1 MAAVAAVKPGVTAVP
16 AKPGAVAEAKPAKAK
31 KNGVSIVVLLV
42 IVLLACAA
50 TGAATWFLVGRK
62 AATTTATTEKSA
74 ERGDSG
80 EKAESGKP
88 DGVKKPGQAEY
99 LALDPAFVV
108 NTADEDSQHYL
119 QTDVQVM
126 ARNEAALDAVKTHMP
141 RIRNNL
147 LMLFGQ
153 QRTADIRDRAG
164 RERLRA
170 AALKE
175 VQDVLQAETGKPG
188 VEALYFTSF
197 VTQ

>member
-1 MAAVAAVKPGVTAVP
+1 MAAATAAKPSAVAAI
-16 AKPGAVAEAKPAKAK
+16 KPGAVAESKPAKGK
-31 KNGVSIVVLLV
+31 KGGVGIVTLLA

-50 TGAATWFLVGRK
+50 TGAATWFLAGRK
-62 AATTTATTEKSA
+62 AEAAAPGKNA
-74 ERGDSG
+74 EHGEG
-80 EKAESGKP
+80 TEKAEGGKAG
-88 DGVKKPGQAEY
+88 DGAKKPGQAEY

-108 NTADEDSQHYL
+108 NTADEESQHYL

-126 ARNEAALDAVKTHMP
+126 ARNDAALDAVKAHMP

-147 LMLFGQ
+147 LLLFGQ
-153 QRTADIRDRAG
+153 QRTTDIRDRAG

>member
-1 MAAVAAVKPGVTAVP
+1 MAEKPTTPAAEG
-16 AKPGAVAEAKPAKAK
+16 KPAKRGMSMK
-31 KNGVSIVVLLV
+31 IVLLV
-42 IVLLACAA
+42 ILLVGGLSA
-50 TGAATWFLVGRK
+50 GGTWFMFGRK
-62 AATTTATTEKSA
+62 AADAAAAPVDA
-74 ERGDSG
+74 EGHAAAPAEGHGDEHG
-80 EKAESGKP
+80 AAP
-88 DGVKKPGQAEY
+88 KKPGEAQY

-126 ARNEAALDAVKTHMP
+126 SRNGDALEAVKTHMP

-153 QRTADIRDRAG
+153 QKTTDIRDRAG
-164 RERLRA
+164 RERLQA

-175 VQDVLQAETGKPG
+175 VQAVLQAETGKPG
-188 VEALYFTSF
+188 VEAVYFTSF